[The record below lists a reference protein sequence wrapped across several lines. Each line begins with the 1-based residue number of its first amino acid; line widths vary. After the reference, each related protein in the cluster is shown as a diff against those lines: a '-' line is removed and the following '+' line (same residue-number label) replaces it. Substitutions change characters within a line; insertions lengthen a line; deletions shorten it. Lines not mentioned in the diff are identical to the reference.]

1 MAALPKSME
10 FTPRLPIGLL
20 YRTEKPTY
28 EDTEPVLQKGP
39 LVEQSIGHDRQTLDE
54 LLAETM

>member
-1 MAALPKSME
+1 MAALPKSLE

-28 EDTEPVLQKGP
+28 EDTEPVLQNGP
-39 LVEQSIGHDRQTLDE
+39 LVDQPLGLDRKTLDE